1 MKPCFNKYVE
11 QKKQTRGTNRFVANG
26 SKYAY
31 QLDLF
36 FITHFK
42 NQHFEARMLCMD
54 IFLKYC
60 AIAPI
65 EGKTE
70 SALALGFI
78 ECMNKMGAPPK
89 VIMTDG
95 EGAIKHNGLFSKI
108 IAPNTI

>member
-1 MKPCFNKYVE
+1 
-11 QKKQTRGTNRFVANG
+11 
-26 SKYAY
+26 
-31 QLDLF
+31 
-36 FITHFK
+36 
-42 NQHFEARMLCMD
+42 MLCMD

-78 ECMNKMGAPPK
+78 GCMNKMGGPLK

-95 EGAIKHNGLFSKI
+95 EGAIKDNGLFSKS